1 MAIARLFSLAPR
13 HRQPR
18 IGERDRPHFPPL
30 VVFVTFVLLVT
41 SATANAQDEHLVR
54 VPFGPHNRRMLA
66 VDEASMFETY
76 AVRAPAAQIASPS
89 EEFSPESG
97 ISSHDPHRMLA
108 QAATGTKSIAAAHQG
123 SCAVL
128 TDGTVMCWGTGRY
141 GALGLENHGTLYGS
155 DPPAP
160 IPTGPIDLG
169 TGRTAKDIAINKVCS
184 YTCAIL
190 DTNDLLC
197 WGWIDGQVAGA
208 PASAP
213 TPGQLPDSMGDNLAV
228 VDLGTGKTA
237 KAMSIGYAH
246 HCVILNDDSLV
257 CWGSSNG
264 LGQLGVGDTNT
275 KTSPTL
281 VDLGSGR
288 TAKAVAL
295 GEFHTCAILSD
306 DSLSCWGW
314 NGDGQLGTGDYDPSS
329 NTNQKTSPAAVN
341 LGSLTAKA
349 VALGY
354 AHTCAILSD
363 DSLSCWGVNTYGQL
377 GVGDTT
383 NRDSPT
389 TVSLGSSTVKAVA
402 LGYSHTCAIL
412 NDDSVKC
419 WGYNYYGQLG
429 IGVWMGNENP
439 PSGLSTVD
447 LGSGRTAKKLSAGRD
462 HMCAI
467 LDDDS
472 LVCWGSN
479 GMYQLGLGDTVNKN
493 RPYRV
498 YFDGST
504 PATQS
509 GGAPGQD
516 GSPGPPGPPG
526 AGGSSSNGSSSLGPP
541 GPPGPSGPPGPG
553 YLGAG
558 SNTTQGD
565 DDGATSH
572 ANTLAIIAVSTFV
585 YFLLC

>member
-1 MAIARLFSLAPR
+1 M
-13 HRQPR
+13 
-18 IGERDRPHFPPL
+18 
-30 VVFVTFVLLVT
+30 
-41 SATANAQDEHLVR
+41 
-54 VPFGPHNRRMLA
+54 
-66 VDEASMFETY
+66 
-76 AVRAPAAQIASPS
+76 
-89 EEFSPESG
+89 
-97 ISSHDPHRMLA
+97 
-108 QAATGTKSIAAAHQG
+108 
-123 SCAVL
+123 
-128 TDGTVMCWGTGRY
+128 
-141 GALGLENHGTLYGS
+141 
-155 DPPAP
+155 
-160 IPTGPIDLG
+160 
-169 TGRTAKDIAINKVCS
+169 
-184 YTCAIL
+184 
-190 DTNDLLC
+190 
-197 WGWIDGQVAGA
+197 
-208 PASAP
+208 
-213 TPGQLPDSMGDNLAV
+213 
-228 VDLGTGKTA
+228 
-237 KAMSIGYAH
+237 
-246 HCVILNDDSLV
+246 
-257 CWGSSNG
+257 
-264 LGQLGVGDTNT
+264 
-275 KTSPTL
+275 
-281 VDLGSGR
+281 
-288 TAKAVAL
+288 
-295 GEFHTCAILSD
+295 
-306 DSLSCWGW
+306 
-314 NGDGQLGTGDYDPSS
+314 
-329 NTNQKTSPAAVN
+329 N

-349 VALGY
+349 VAIGY
-354 AHTCAILSD
+354 THTCAILSD

-402 LGYSHTCAIL
+402 LGQYHTCAIL

-462 HMCAI
+462 HTCAI